1 LDPRLLFP
9 IDQLSTNNNAHHINK
24 PKSWI
29 RNGKVGLSNIK
40 IGLYRQT
47 GPAQIR
53 GNKKIPHWVKMA
65 TFVDIFFETR
75 DTPALIA

>member
-1 LDPRLLFP
+1 MDPRLLF
-9 IDQLSTNNNAHHINK
+9 LSISSLLITLRITSTSQEA
-24 PKSWI
+24 
-29 RNGKVGLSNIK
+29 GKKRKDSFSNMK
-40 IGLYRQT
+40 VGLYRQT